1 MNKLIPRLIVVL
13 SFMACSAIQGQSLT
27 GVPARLSGNLFLSNE
42 LKQIQQEINT
52 SPLSIWIDR
61 GIALWQDKSSG
72 NSCEGCHGPIENLKI
87 AAVTH
92 PKLSPDGN
100 RLENLEDRIAF
111 YLKLS
116 RGKSY
121 NVESDEV
128 LALSAAIHSAA
139 DGVPIQIEQD
149 PFFPEEWN
157 SMLAKGATLYAT
169 RQGRMNLSCTNC
181 HDQNIGKNLRNE
193 VISPGNP
200 TSFPIYRMTWQKLGS
215 IDRRLRACYFGI
227 QAKVPDMG
235 SQELRSLELF
245 LMNRAQGLP
254 IDGPSLRR

>member
-1 MNKLIPRLIVVL
+1 MNKPILRLIAVV
-13 SFMACSAIQGQSLT
+13 SLT
-27 GVPARLSGNLFLSNE
+27 AYGPVHSQPLLGVNAQQSGNLFLSSE
-42 LKQIQQEINT
+42 LKKIQQETDT

-61 GIALWQDKSSG
+61 GNALWQDKSSG
-72 NSCEGCHGPIENLKI
+72 NSCEGCHGAVENLKM
-87 AAVTH
+87 AAATH
-92 PKLSPDGN
+92 PKLSPDGS

-111 YLKLS
+111 YLTLS

-121 NVESDEV
+121 SVESDEV
-128 LALSAAIHSAA
+128 LALSAAIHAA
-139 DGVPIQIEQD
+139 ANGVPIQIEQD
-149 PFFPEEWN
+149 PFYPDKWDNF
-157 SMLAKGATLYAT
+157 LAKGAALYTT

-181 HDQNIGKNLRNE
+181 HDQNIGKHLRSE

-215 IDRRLRACYFGI
+215 IERRLRACYFGI

-235 SQELRSLELF
+235 SQELRALELF